1 MKRILITGANGFIGS
16 TLTDHALANDW
27 EVTAAV
33 RTASNRSFLQDPRIR
48 FIELHFDQEPEL
60 RRAIEN
66 AGRFDFVAHIAGA
79 TKALHRED
87 FFHTNAEYTRRLVEI
102 LNQDGI
108 RPEKFLFLSSL
119 AAMGPAN
126 SDSRIRPQD
135 PPKPVSA
142 YGASKRAAE
151 QYLESLAGFPWVVVQ
166 PTAVFGPRDKDF
178 LELIRLIGSGF
189 EFYIGMKPQQASFIY
204 IKDLA
209 NLMVSALLYG
219 RAGRKY
225 IASDNRDYTA
235 DDLGQGIRE
244 VLQRRTL
251 RLRIPLPVVQVIAA
265 VAETLGRWRGTIPAL
280 NREKLNE
287 IGGAN
292 WWCDA
297 TQTFEELHFAP
308 QYDLQTGIRETVNW
322 YKAQGWL

>member
-48 FIELHFDQEPEL
+48 FIDLHFDQEREL
-60 RRAIEN
+60 RRALET
-66 AGRFDFVAHIAGA
+66 AGRFEYIAHIAGA

-102 LNQDGI
+102 LNRDDI

-126 SDSRIRPQD
+126 GHSRIRPQD

-151 QYLESLAGFPWVVVQ
+151 QYLESLSGFPWVVVQ

-178 LELIRLIGSGF
+178 LELIRLIGRGF

-209 NLMVSALLYG
+209 DLMVAALLHG

-244 VLQRRTL
+244 VLKRRTL
-251 RLRIPLPVVQVIAA
+251 RLRIPLSVVQVIAA
-265 VAETLGRWRGTIPAL
+265 VAETLGRWQGAIPAL

-322 YKAQGWL
+322 SKAQGWL

>member
-33 RTASNRSFLQDPRIR
+33 RRASNRSFLQDPRIR
-48 FIELHFDQEPEL
+48 FIDLHFDQEPEL
-60 RRAIEN
+60 RRALET
-66 AGRFDFVAHIAGA
+66 AGRFDYVAHIAGA

-102 LNQDGI
+102 LNRDDI

-126 SDSRIRPQD
+126 GDSRIRPQD

-151 QYLESLAGFPWVVVQ
+151 QYLESLSGFPWVVVQ

-178 LELIRLIGSGF
+178 LELIRLIGRGF

-209 NLMVSALLYG
+209 DLMVAALLHG
-219 RAGRKY
+219 RTGRKY

-244 VLQRRTL
+244 VLKRRTL

-265 VAETLGRWRGTIPAL
+265 VAEALGRWQGAIPAL